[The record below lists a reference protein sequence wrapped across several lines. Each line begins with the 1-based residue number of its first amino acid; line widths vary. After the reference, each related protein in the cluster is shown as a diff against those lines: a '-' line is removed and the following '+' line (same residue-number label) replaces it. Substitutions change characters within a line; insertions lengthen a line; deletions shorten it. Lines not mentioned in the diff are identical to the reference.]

1 MLWYGVFGGC
11 CEVMCEKLLL
21 HVLQTIY
28 CCGHWGQ
35 CGAILNLLL
44 FTLSSYRNKKLS
56 FFEVMSDGAD
66 VMTLTGQF
74 LPLAHR
80 HWAPCHIY
88 SHNACVR
95 AELPNKDVCF
105 CSGRRRENLKDR
117 SRWWRHSVLCG
128 WRSTLF
134 VSMVTAIECTKSVC
148 ACTFPVRVWFGLL
161 V

>member
-1 MLWYGVFGGC
+1 MESLEDVVRLCVKNFC
-11 CEVMCEKLLL
+11 CMSCK
-21 HVLQTIY
+21 
-28 CCGHWGQ
+28 
-35 CGAILNLLL
+35 L
-44 FTLSSYRNKKLS
+44 FTAVATGGSVVQYWISCCLHWVHTGIRSWV

-134 VSMVTAIECTKSVC
+134 VSMVTAIECTKSVR

>member
-1 MLWYGVFGGC
+1 MESLEDVVRLCVKNFC
-11 CEVMCEKLLL
+11 CMSCK
-21 HVLQTIY
+21 
-28 CCGHWGQ
+28 
-35 CGAILNLLL
+35 L
-44 FTLSSYRNKKLS
+44 FTAVATGGSVVQYWISCCLHWVHTGIRSWVFLRSCQMELMWWHWRVS
-56 FFEVMSDGAD
+56 FCLW
-66 VMTLTGQF
+66 LTGTELRVTF
-74 LPLAHR
+74 TATTR
-80 HWAPCHIY
+80 
-88 SHNACVR
+88 ACVR

-134 VSMVTAIECTKSVC
+134 VSMVTAIECTKSVR